1 MASSTFRAPFSL
13 NLGTRPCQGQVSL
26 SHFHRRCPLGAL
38 PLHLRVPQSSP
49 CRSSIKRRVSAASRG
64 VLFIRNAVDGNASSL
79 NTGNPGGGGGGGNNP
94 GPVDV
99 DAWANPSLPR
109 LAQVAVSAPQRV
121 RRYFEEKPSRKLVW
135 TGIALFFGFYGAGA
149 CTLAFGALAINDNVA
164 GVVLVLFHELV
175 SRAWWSRPKK
185 DRGLGLRFA
194 QAFKCG
200 MVLALIA
207 DSFKLGS

>member
-1 MASSTFRAPFSL
+1 MALFSGSCCSFAKGGVPSSLS
-13 NLGTRPCQGQVSL
+13 RPCTVINVV
-26 SHFHRRCPLGAL
+26 
-38 PLHLRVPQSSP
+38 VPFGKRAQS
-49 CRSSIKRRVSAASRG
+49 RNIQRRRVSSRG
-64 VLFIRNAVDGNASSL
+64 VLLIRNAVDGNASSL
-79 NTGNPGGGGGGGNNP
+79 NTGNPGGGGGNNP

>member
-1 MASSTFRAPFSL
+1 M
-13 NLGTRPCQGQVSL
+13 
-26 SHFHRRCPLGAL
+26 
-38 PLHLRVPQSSP
+38 
-49 CRSSIKRRVSAASRG
+49 
-64 VLFIRNAVDGNASSL
+64 IRNAVDGNASSL
-79 NTGNPGGGGGGGNNP
+79 STGNPGGGGGGNNP